1 MEHEFATCAVRV
13 PDGSPHRVGSPACA
27 RAYVSMLRNSKSP
40 RRPRSA
46 FGTAMNGT
54 VEALTGGSLFS
65 RASAVIS
72 RRIRTLD
79 RKVFRGRYDFGREG
93 VEAVEA

>member
-1 MEHEFATCAVRV
+1 
-13 PDGSPHRVGSPACA
+13 
-27 RAYVSMLRNSKSP
+27 
-40 RRPRSA
+40 
-46 FGTAMNGT
+46 MNGT